1 MKKILAV
8 GAVSGVVLYVFFNKF
23 FNQLENRLGL
33 EKKQG
38 EIAGNNKTEG
48 YFYHQSELAT
58 ENTAADLVKSVNN

>member
-23 FNQLENRLGL
+23 FRQMERNFGH
-33 EKKQG
+33 EKKQD
-38 EIAGNNKTEG
+38 EITGNNKTEG

-58 ENTAADLVKSVNN
+58 DNAAGELVKNISN

>member
-23 FNQLENRLGL
+23 FRQMERNFST
-33 EKKQG
+33 EKKQN
-38 EIAGNNKTEG
+38 ELAGNNKTEG

-58 ENTAADLVKSVNN
+58 DNTAGQLAPNFNN

>member
-23 FNQLENRLGL
+23 FRQMERNFGA
-33 EKKQG
+33 EKKQD
-38 EIAGNNKTEG
+38 ELTGNNKTEG

-58 ENTAADLVKSVNN
+58 DGTTGQLASSMNN

>member
-23 FNQLENRLGL
+23 FRQMERNFGL
-33 EKKQG
+33 EKKQD

-58 ENTAADLVKSVNN
+58 DNTAGELVKNINN

>member
-23 FNQLENRLGL
+23 FRQMERNFHL
-33 EKKQG
+33 EKKQD

-48 YFYHQSELAT
+48 YFYHQGELAT
-58 ENTAADLVKSVNN
+58 DSAAGDQIRVN

>member
-23 FNQLENRLGL
+23 FRQMEQNFGH
-33 EKKQG
+33 EKKQD
-38 EIAGNNKTEG
+38 EISGNNKTEG

-58 ENTAADLVKSVNN
+58 DNAAGELVKNINN

>member
-8 GAVSGVVLYVFFNKF
+8 GVVSGVVLYVFFNKF
-23 FNQLENRLGL
+23 FRQMETNLGL
-33 EKKQG
+33 QKKPD

-58 ENTAADLVKSVNN
+58 DNDAGSLLKSINN